1 MTIALPSVLFNG
13 YTLELGEL
21 AYHTPDWY
29 SQIVA
34 TLEQRSDGEYFIRVL
49 VNYHAGAN
57 PSVREL
63 SIAEAYPDK
72 RDLAIA
78 YATLY
83 PEQVAALIPR
93 GENPGPVRNS
103 ETVDLANGL

>member
-1 MTIALPSVLFNG
+1 MCMTTALPPVSLNG

-29 SQIVA
+29 SQTVA
-34 TLEQRSDGEYFIRVL
+34 TLEQRSDGEYFIRLL
-49 VNYHAGAN
+49 VNYDVGAN
-57 PSVREL
+57 PNVCEL
-63 SIAEAYPDK
+63 GIAEAYPDK

-83 PEQVAALIPR
+83 PARRESRFGSQFGI
-93 GENPGPVRNS
+93 G
-103 ETVDLANGL
+103 